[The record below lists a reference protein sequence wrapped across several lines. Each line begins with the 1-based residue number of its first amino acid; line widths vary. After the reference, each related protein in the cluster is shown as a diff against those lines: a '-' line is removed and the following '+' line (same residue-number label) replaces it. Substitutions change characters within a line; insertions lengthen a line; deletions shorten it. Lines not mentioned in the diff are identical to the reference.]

1 MNLKEAIKAYLDGQV
16 KQDAALAE
24 KYAPEHIELCID
36 YINEMAEKVLEGKS
50 GAIDDAT
57 VYKWSRDFWLE
68 GHLEEALKKKEEEEK
83 EEKEREE
90 KRQKEKLAGKA
101 KKTSVKKKD
110 KDGKKAEGIAD
121 KAAEVPPEKTEDETM
136 SVGPVPVTDE
146 SVCASVQTSLF
157 GEG

>member
-36 YINEMAEKVLEGKS
+36 YIHDMAEKDLDGET
-50 GAIDDAT
+50 GAVEDAV
-57 VYKWSRDFWLE
+57 VYKWARDFWLE
-68 GHLEEALKKKEEEEK
+68 GHLEDALKKKEED
-83 EEKEREE
+83 EKEREE

-121 KAAEVPPEKTEDETM
+121 KAAEVPPEKSAKKALEKFLNEFD
-136 SVGPVPVTDE
+136 
-146 SVCASVQTSLF
+146 AKKLF
-157 GEG
+157 AKKSRKAMRRAA

>member
-57 VYKWSRDFWLE
+57 VYKWARDFWLE
-68 GHLEEALKKKEEEEK
+68 GHLEDALKKKEEDEK

-101 KKTSVKKKD
+101 DAVT
-110 KDGKKAEGIAD
+110 
-121 KAAEVPPEKTEDETM
+121 PEKDEEQTNQ
-136 SVGPVPVTDE
+136 
-146 SVCASVQTSLF
+146 SVQTSLF

>member
-24 KYAPEHIELCID
+24 KYSPEHIDLCID
-36 YINEMAEKVLEGKS
+36 YIHDMAEKVLEGKS

-68 GHLEEALKKKEEEEK
+68 GHLEKILDKKEP
-83 EEKEREE
+83 
-90 KRQKEKLAGKA
+90 
-101 KKTSVKKKD
+101 VKKKD
-110 KDGKKAEGIAD
+110 EDSNKAEEIAD
-121 KAAEVPPEKTEDETM
+121 KTDAVTPEKDEEQTNQ
-136 SVGPVPVTDE
+136 
-146 SVCASVQTSLF
+146 SVQTSLF